1 MSQVEVTKSRIIELS
16 LAPRSITPHMEML
29 GDGRSASNGRDR
41 APSNGYDR
49 SPSNGYD
56 RSPSNGHDRSPSNGN
71 ERNNNVA
78 LRAPTTVVVEPA
90 SAQPEAA
97 TFEWTSPVVIVEE
110 VASLE
115 RPDPRLCMLLAPS
128 STQARS
134 YRLLQH
140 RLLAKNDPRVVV
152 VSGAEAGAGK
162 TTCAANLALAL
173 SEAALSRVLLVDA
186 NLARPAL
193 GELFDFVPS
202 DSFMIK
208 LLRSEDCSLPLPVA
222 SIAGLNLQLAAL
234 EPSVSVGKRLDRALF
249 AQAIQ
254 ALRASYDYIVI
265 DAASTS
271 ESADVNDIAECC
283 DGVVL
288 VARSGQTRIDALQRS
303 VAELQPANV
312 LGTVLLDS

>member
-1 MSQVEVTKSRIIELS
+1 MSQVEVTKTRIIELS
-16 LAPRSITPHMEML
+16 LAPRSITPHMNML
-29 GDGRSASNGRDR
+29 GDDRSTGPGNDRSSSNGSGRT
-41 APSNGYDR
+41 S
-49 SPSNGYD
+49 
-56 RSPSNGHDRSPSNGN
+56 SNGHDR
-71 ERNNNVA
+71 ENNVA
-78 LRAPTTVVVEPA
+78 LRAPSTVVLEPA
-90 SAQPEAA
+90 PAQPEPA

-110 VASLE
+110 VAALE

-128 STQARS
+128 SSQARS

-152 VSGAEAGAGK
+152 VSGAEPGAGK

-186 NLARPAL
+186 NLARPGL
-193 GELFDFVPS
+193 GELFDFVPA

-222 SIAGLNLQLAAL
+222 SVAGLNLQLAAL
-234 EPSVSVGKRLDRALF
+234 EPSVSVGKRLDRLLF

-254 ALRASYDYIVI
+254 ALRGSYDYIII
-265 DAASTS
+265 DAASSS
-271 ESADVNDIAECC
+271 ESTDVNDIAQCC
-283 DGVVL
+283 DGVLL
-288 VARSGQTRIDALQRS
+288 VARSGQTRVDALQRT

>member
-1 MSQVEVTKSRIIELS
+1 MSQVEVTKSRIIELT
-16 LAPRSITPHMEML
+16 LATRNITPHMHMVE
-29 GDGRSASNGRDR
+29 GGRSPGNGQRREDLT
-41 APSNGYDR
+41 
-49 SPSNGYD
+49 
-56 RSPSNGHDRSPSNGN
+56 
-71 ERNNNVA
+71 

-90 SAQPEAA
+90 PPQPEAS

-110 VASLE
+110 VARLE
-115 RPDPRLCMLLAPS
+115 RVDARLCMLFAPS
-128 STQARS
+128 SSQARS

-140 RLLAKNDPRVVV
+140 RLLAKNDPRVIA
-152 VSGAEAGAGK
+152 VSGAEPGAGK

-186 NLARPAL
+186 NLARPGL

-222 SIAGLNLQLAAL
+222 SVAGLNLQLAAL
-234 EPSVSVGKRLDRALF
+234 EPSVSIGKRLDRSLF

-254 ALRASYDYIVI
+254 ALRTSYDYIVI

-271 ESADVNDIAECC
+271 ESADVNDIAQCC

-288 VARSGQTRIDALQRS
+288 VARSGKTRVDSLQRA

-312 LGTVLLDS
+312 LGTVLLY

>member
-1 MSQVEVTKSRIIELS
+1 MSQVNVTKSRIIELS
-16 LAPRSITPHMEML
+16 LAPRNITPHMSMV
-29 GDGRSASNGRDR
+29 GDGRSTSNDNDRSASNGSDR
-41 APSNGYDR
+41 
-49 SPSNGYD
+49 
-56 RSPSNGHDRSPSNGN
+56 GN
-71 ERNNNVA
+71 SVA
-78 LRAPTTVVVEPA
+78 LRAPATVVVEPA
-90 SAQPEAA
+90 PAQAEPPA
-97 TFEWTSPVVIVEE
+97 FEWTSPVVIVEE

-115 RPDPRLCMLLAPS
+115 RPDPRLCMLLAPNS
-128 STQARS
+128 SQARS

-140 RLLAKNDPRVVV
+140 RLLAKNDPRVIV
-152 VSGAEAGAGK
+152 VSGAEPGAGK
-162 TTCAANLALAL
+162 TTCAANLSLAL

-186 NLARPAL
+186 NLARPGL
-193 GELFDFVPS
+193 GELFDFVPA

-234 EPSVSVGKRLDRALF
+234 EPSVSVGKRLDRLLF

-265 DAASTS
+265 DAASSS
-271 ESADVNDIAECC
+271 ESADVNDIAQCS
-283 DGVVL
+283 DGVLL
-288 VARSGQTRIDALQRS
+288 VARSGQTRVDALQRA

>member
-1 MSQVEVTKSRIIELS
+1 MSQVEVTKTRIIELS
-16 LAPRSITPHMEML
+16 LAPRNITPHMNML
-29 GDGRSASNGRDR
+29 GDGRAT
-41 APSNGYDR
+41 
-49 SPSNGYD
+49 
-56 RSPSNGHDRSPSNGN
+56 SNGHDRSSSNGSGRSSSN
-71 ERNNNVA
+71 GHDRDDRVA
-78 LRAPTTVVVEPA
+78 LRAPATVVLEPA
-90 SAQPEAA
+90 PTPPEPP

-128 STQARS
+128 SIQARS

-140 RLLAKNDPRVVV
+140 RLLAKNDPRVIV
-152 VSGAEAGAGK
+152 VSGAEPGAGK

-186 NLARPAL
+186 NLARPGL
-193 GELFDFVPS
+193 GALFDFVPA

-234 EPSVSVGKRLDRALF
+234 EPSVSVGKRLDRLLF

-265 DAASTS
+265 DAASSS
-271 ESADVNDIAECC
+271 ESADVNDIAQCC
-283 DGVVL
+283 DGVLL
-288 VARSGQTRIDALQRS
+288 VARSGHTRVDALQRAM
-303 VAELQPANV
+303 AELQPANV

>member
-1 MSQVEVTKSRIIELS
+1 MSQVEVTKSRIIELT
-16 LAPRSITPHMEML
+16 LAARNITPHMHMVE
-29 GDGRSASNGRDR
+29 GGRSPGNGQHRED
-41 APSNGYDR
+41 
-49 SPSNGYD
+49 
-56 RSPSNGHDRSPSNGN
+56 
-71 ERNNNVA
+71 VA

-90 SAQPEAA
+90 PAQPEAA

-110 VASLE
+110 VARLE
-115 RPDPRLCMLLAPS
+115 RVDARLCMLFAPS
-128 STQARS
+128 SSQARS

-140 RLLAKNDPRVVV
+140 RLLAKNDPRVIA
-152 VSGAEAGAGK
+152 VSGAEPGAGK

-186 NLARPAL
+186 NLARPGL

-208 LLRSEDCSLPLPVA
+208 LLRSEDCSLPLAVA
-222 SIAGLNLQLAAL
+222 SVAGLNLQVAAL
-234 EPSVSVGKRLDRALF
+234 EPSVSVGKRLDRLLF

-271 ESADVNDIAECC
+271 ESADVNDIAQCC

-288 VARSGQTRIDALQRS
+288 VARSGKTRVDALQRA

>member
-1 MSQVEVTKSRIIELS
+1 MPQVEVTKSRIIELS
-16 LAPRSITPHMEML
+16 LAPRSITPHMHML
-29 GDGRSASNGRDR
+29 GDGRSA
-41 APSNGYDR
+41 A
-49 SPSNGYD
+49 
-56 RSPSNGHDRSPSNGN
+56 NGHERPPSNGN
-71 ERNNNVA
+71 DRSPGNGNERDNSVA
-78 LRAPTTVVVEPA
+78 LRAPTTVVLEPA
-90 SAQPEAA
+90 PVQSEPA

-110 VASLE
+110 VAALE
-115 RPDPRLCMLLAPS
+115 RPDPRLCMLLAPGS
-128 STQARS
+128 SQARS

-152 VSGAEAGAGK
+152 VSGAEPGAGK

-173 SEAALSRVLLVDA
+173 SEAALARVLLVDA
-186 NLARPAL
+186 NLTRPGL
-193 GELFDFVPS
+193 GELFDFVPA

-222 SIAGLNLQLAAL
+222 SIAGLNLQVAAL
-234 EPSVSVGKRLDRALF
+234 EPSVSVGKRLDRLLF

-254 ALRASYDYIVI
+254 ALRASYDYIII

-271 ESADVNDIAECC
+271 ESADVNDIAQCC
-283 DGVVL
+283 DGVLL
-288 VARSGQTRIDALQRS
+288 VARSGQTRVDALQRS

>member
-1 MSQVEVTKSRIIELS
+1 MSQVEITKSRIIELA

-29 GDGRSASNGRDR
+29 SDG
-41 APSNGYDR
+41 
-49 SPSNGYD
+49 
-56 RSPSNGHDRSPSNGN
+56 RSPSNGHR
-71 ERNNNVA
+71 
-78 LRAPTTVVVEPA
+78 RAGAARDGSTTVVLERVAVQPEA
-90 SAQPEAA
+90 VAAQPEPP

-110 VASLE
+110 VAHLA
-115 RPDPRLCMLLAPS
+115 RLDARLCMLLAPS
-128 STQARS
+128 SSQARS
-134 YRLLQH
+134 FRLLQH
-140 RLLAKNDPRVVV
+140 RLLAKQDPRVIA
-152 VSGAEAGAGK
+152 VSGAEPGAGK

-186 NLARPAL
+186 NLARPGL
-193 GELFDFVPS
+193 GDLFDFVPS

-222 SIAGLNLQLAAL
+222 SVAGLNLHLAAL
-234 EPSVSVGKRLDRALF
+234 EPSVSIGKRLDRLLF

-254 ALRASYDYIVI
+254 TLRASYDYIVI
-265 DAASTS
+265 DAASSS
-271 ESADVNDIAECC
+271 ESADLNDIAQCC

-288 VARSGQTRIDALQRS
+288 VARSGQTRVDALKRT

>member
-1 MSQVEVTKSRIIELS
+1 MSQVDVTKSRIIELA
-16 LAPRSITPHMEML
+16 LAPRSITPHMHML
-29 GDGRSASNGRDR
+29 GDGRSPKNRHGRD
-41 APSNGYDR
+41 D
-49 SPSNGYD
+49 
-56 RSPSNGHDRSPSNGN
+56 
-71 ERNNNVA
+71 VA
-78 LRAPTTVVVEPA
+78 LRAPIAVAVEPA
-90 SAQPEAA
+90 PAPPESAA
-97 TFEWTSPVVIVEE
+97 FEWTSPVVIVEE
-110 VASLE
+110 VARLE
-115 RPDPRLCMLLAPS
+115 RVDARLCMLFAPN

-140 RLLAKNDPRVVV
+140 RLLGKDDPRVIA

-173 SEAALSRVLLVDA
+173 SEGALSRVLLVDA
-186 NLARPAL
+186 NLARPGL
-193 GELFDFVPS
+193 GDLFDFVPS

-208 LLRSEDCSLPLPVA
+208 LVRSEDCSPPLPVA
-222 SIAGLNLQLAAL
+222 SVAGLNLQLAAL
-234 EPSVSVGKRLDRALF
+234 EPSISVGKRLDRRLF

-265 DAASTS
+265 DTASSS
-271 ESADVNDIAECC
+271 ESADVNDIAQCC

-288 VARSGQTRIDALQRS
+288 VARSGTTRVDALQRA

>member
-1 MSQVEVTKSRIIELS
+1 MSQVDVTKSRIIELA
-16 LAPRSITPHMEML
+16 LAPRSVTPHMHMV
-29 GDGRSASNGRDR
+29 GGG
-41 APSNGYDR
+41 G
-49 SPSNGYD
+49 
-56 RSPSNGHDRSPSNGN
+56 RSPSNGHGRDD
-71 ERNNNVA
+71 VA
-78 LRAPTTVVVEPA
+78 LRAPTAVAVEPA
-90 SAQPEAA
+90 PAPPESAA
-97 TFEWTSPVVIVEE
+97 FEWTSPVVIVEE
-110 VASLE
+110 VARLE
-115 RPDPRLCMLLAPS
+115 RVDARLCMLFAPNS
-128 STQARS
+128 SQARS

-140 RLLAKNDPRVVV
+140 RLLAKNDPRVIA
-152 VSGAEAGAGK
+152 VSGAEPGAGK

-222 SIAGLNLQLAAL
+222 SVAGLNLQLAGL
-234 EPSVSVGKRLDRALF
+234 EPSISVGKRLDRRLF

-265 DAASTS
+265 DTASSS
-271 ESADVNDIAECC
+271 ESADVNDIAQCC

-288 VARSGQTRIDALQRS
+288 VARSGKTRVDALQRAA
-303 VAELQPANV
+303 AELQPANV